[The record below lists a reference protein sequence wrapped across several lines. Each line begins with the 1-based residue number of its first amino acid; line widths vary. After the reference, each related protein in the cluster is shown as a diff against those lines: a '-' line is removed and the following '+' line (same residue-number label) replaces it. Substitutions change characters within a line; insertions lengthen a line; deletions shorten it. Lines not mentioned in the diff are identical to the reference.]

1 MYFRDNVTVDVVSG
15 GNVASA
21 GGCVHFIHACHDTI
35 LFTVQQTETHLR
47 DCERPPASMPPA
59 CPIPHLAGLQVGLEG
74 YAHMPDALRGLSRA
88 ERVTYCNDAW
98 RAGAPRLAVLDF
110 SRDRKMMSVLA
121 AVQQGGSPTLFL
133 KVRPPGAAGAPRCS
147 RDFWDA
153 ASVPAPLGHS

>member
-1 MYFRDNVTVDVVSG
+1 
-15 GNVASA
+15 
-21 GGCVHFIHACHDTI
+21 
-35 LFTVQQTETHLR
+35 
-47 DCERPPASMPPA
+47 MPPA
-59 CPIPHLAGLQVGLEG
+59 CPAPHLAALQVGLEG

-98 RAGAPRLAVLDF
+98 RVGAPRLAVLDF

-133 KVRPPGAAGAPRCS
+133 KVRPWAQRSAPPCS
-147 RDFWDA
+147 RGFWNA